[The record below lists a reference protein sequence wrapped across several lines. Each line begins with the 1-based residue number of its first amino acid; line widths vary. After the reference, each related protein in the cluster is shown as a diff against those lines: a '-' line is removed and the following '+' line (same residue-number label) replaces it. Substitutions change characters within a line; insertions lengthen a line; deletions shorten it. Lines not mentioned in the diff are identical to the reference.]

1 LINIKSK
8 STSSSDDKY
17 YKEKDNIDSLS
28 HGTND
33 DNDDSIDS
41 IEHSINGR
49 HHHHHHD
56 HHPNHHDNLSSR
68 ERIRK
73 HLGARRIEF
82 ISTAVICVIF
92 AVSFAHLEYYYI
104 KDPALQIS
112 NGKVQVI
119 NPNFDRSR
127 ETEPIIGNMYQYH
140 LFPMLFIFI
149 LISFAALFDD
159 MTFRLFGKS
168 KRREAFF
175 LGFANLVTA
184 ITVED
189 FAWFVNRWLVPLKD
203 DPKGEQLMQF
213 SDWTSM
219 HLGALDI
226 GSNFVIPYWYLI
238 AIAGATVAYY
248 VSFRNHSIIN

>member
-1 LINIKSK
+1 MINIKSK

-17 YKEKDNIDSLS
+17 YKEKDNSDSLS

-33 DNDDSIDS
+33 DNDDDSIDS
-41 IEHSINGR
+41 IEHSSSSSSR
-49 HHHHHHD
+49 HHD
-56 HHPNHHDNLSSR
+56 HHPRHHDHLSSR

-119 NPNFDRSR
+119 DPNFDRSR
-127 ETEPIIGNMYQYH
+127 ETKPIIGNMYQYY

-175 LGFANLVTA
+175 LGFANLVTI

-189 FAWFVNRWLVPLKD
+189 FAWFVNR
-203 DPKGEQLMQF
+203 
-213 SDWTSM
+213 
-219 HLGALDI
+219 
-226 GSNFVIPYWYLI
+226 
-238 AIAGATVAYY
+238 
-248 VSFRNHSIIN
+248 

>member
-1 LINIKSK
+1 MDIRSK
-8 STSSSDDKY
+8 SNSTAGDEYYNDDDDISHHSND
-17 YKEKDNIDSLS
+17 ENIDHGSNNNNNNNNNNHKS
-28 HGTND
+28 HHLLG
-33 DNDDSIDS
+33 
-41 IEHSINGR
+41 
-49 HHHHHHD
+49 
-56 HHPNHHDNLSSR
+56 SR
-68 ERIRK
+68 ERISQ

-104 KDPALQIS
+104 KDPALQMS

-119 NPNFDRSR
+119 DPNFDRSR

-168 KRREAFF
+168 KRKQAFF
-175 LGFANLVTA
+175 LGLANLITA

-219 HLGALDI
+219 HLGALDV
-226 GSNFVIPYWYLI
+226 GGNFVIPYWYLI
-238 AIAGATVAYY
+238 AIAGATVSYY
-248 VSFRNHSIIN
+248 VAFRKHDKHTN

>member
-17 YKEKDNIDSLS
+17 YKEKDNTDSLS

-41 IEHSINGR
+41 IEHSISG
-49 HHHHHHD
+49 HHHHHD

-248 VSFRNHSIIN
+248 VSFRNHGIIN

>member
-1 LINIKSK
+1 MNIRSK
-8 STSSSDDKY
+8 STSPTGDEHY
-17 YKEKDNIDSLS
+17 
-28 HGTND
+28 ND
-33 DNDDSIDS
+33 DYNSHHSND
-41 IEHSINGR
+41 ESINDSSNNN
-49 HHHHHHD
+49 HHHNNHHRSHHD
-56 HHPNHHDNLSSR
+56 LLGSR
-68 ERIRK
+68 ERIRQ

-82 ISTAVICVIF
+82 ISTAVICVVF

-104 KDPALQIS
+104 KDPALQMS

-119 NPNFDRSR
+119 DPNFDRSR

-168 KRREAFF
+168 KRKQAFF
-175 LGFANLVTA
+175 LGFANLITA

-203 DPKGEQLMQF
+203 DPKGGQLMQF

-226 GSNFVIPYWYLI
+226 SGLFVIPDWYLI
-238 AIAGATVAYY
+238 AIAGATMAYY
-248 VSFRNHSIIN
+248 VAFRKHDKVN

>member
-1 LINIKSK
+1 MDIRSK
-8 STSSSDDKY
+8 SNSPAGDEDY
-17 YKEKDNIDSLS
+17 
-28 HGTND
+28 ND
-33 DNDDSIDS
+33 DNISHRSNDESID
-41 IEHSINGR
+41 HSSSNNNNNNNNPHESPHHR
-49 HHHHHHD
+49 HHR
-56 HHPNHHDNLSSR
+56 LGSR
-68 ERIRK
+68 ERISQ

-104 KDPALQIS
+104 KDPALQMS

-119 NPNFDRSR
+119 DPNFDRSR
-127 ETEPIIGNMYQYH
+127 ETEPIVGNMYQYH

-168 KRREAFF
+168 KRKQAFF
-175 LGFANLVTA
+175 LGLANLITA

-219 HLGALDI
+219 HLGALSV
-226 GSNFVIPYWYLI
+226 GGNFVIPYWYLI
-238 AIAGATVAYY
+238 AIAGAIVAYY
-248 VSFRNHSIIN
+248 VAFRKHDKYTN